1 MTHYMVY
8 EDHSSMILENSAT
21 IKCDAKDLHLFL
33 AQKHKDTWMTEDEVK
48 RGVKDAIGLIEVDV
62 ASRATTHRTPAK

>member
-1 MTHYMVY
+1 
-8 EDHSSMILENSAT
+8 
-21 IKCDAKDLHLFL
+21 
-33 AQKHKDTWMTEDEVK
+33 MTEDEVK